1 MKAVIAQMKHET
13 NTFSPVPTPLFVFGK
28 NGPYFGSEAYRAM
41 QGTAT
46 PMGAFIELCREN
58 GAEIVTPVAGDAPP
72 SGPVATEAY
81 ACMCEAILE
90 SVRQGCDALFLD
102 LHGAMVV
109 ENSDDGEGDLLE
121 RIREPAL
128 TLAIAVALDLHANIT
143 DKMVRNCDVIAGYKT
158 YPHVDMY
165 QAGVL
170 AGSVLM
176 RYLRGEVKPVMAWG
190 SRPLLAQTLCMATAD
205 YPMCDFIQAARDA
218 EKRGMLAATAFGGF
232 PQTDVP
238 ATGVS
243 AVVVADGDAA
253 GAGAECEAMLDL
265 AWERRAD
272 FIYHAEPLEKSIA
285 RAKEFSEGPVLLLDH
300 CDNCASGATQ
310 DTMQVLAE
318 ALRQGLT
325 DIGVGPVRDPQA
337 VAACIAA
344 GVGARVTLEVGGG
357 KTDMPSIGRKG
368 ESLELTGGG
377 ARDHRW

>member
-41 QGTAT
+41 HGTAT

-72 SGPVATEAY
+72 SGPVAREAY
-81 ACMCEAILE
+81 SCMCEAILE

-121 RIREPAL
+121 RIRELAP

-253 GAGAECEAMLDL
+253 GARAECEAMLDL

-272 FIYHAEPLEKSIA
+272 FIYQPNRWKNRSRARRSFLKARCCCSITAITAHPGRRRTPCKCSPKPCAKGLPTSASDLCAIRKRSRRALRRVWA
-285 RAKEFSEGPVLLLDH
+285 RA
-300 CDNCASGATQ
+300 
-310 DTMQVLAE
+310 
-318 ALRQGLT
+318 
-325 DIGVGPVRDPQA
+325 
-337 VAACIAA
+337 
-344 GVGARVTLEVGGG
+344 
-357 KTDMPSIGRKG
+357 
-368 ESLELTGGG
+368 
-377 ARDHRW
+377 